1 MSASSTPIFQIELQI
16 STNRAQI
23 SNSRS
28 ITSIQASRPIH
39 SLHKVIR
46 AYTFNQDSKRQS
58 LTNRFLQELQS
69 IQINNN
75 IR

>member
-28 ITSIQASRPIH
+28 ITSIQASRLIH
-39 SLHKVIR
+39 NLHKVIR
-46 AYTFNQDSKRQS
+46 VYTFNQDSKRQS